1 MAARRVSL
9 GYLATSVLLSVG
21 AAVATF
27 QLKYAVRNV
36 EGELAKVAGADRAGA
51 RRPAI
56 GSRGPRLSH
65 PPGPAGHA
73 GGAAG
78 HGLRSRRPLCWRP
91 AQIPGW
97 DELQWAR
104 VPVQA
109 MLPSG
114 AGVELRSKPLPV
126 MAGLGLGLD

>member
-1 MAARRVSL
+1 MAARRVSM

-36 EGELAKVAGADRAGA
+36 EGELDKVQAQIARERGDLQSARADLEYLTRPDRLVMQAAQLGMVSA
-51 RRPAI
+51 R
-56 GSRGPRLSH
+56 GGRLLT
-65 PPGPAGHA
+65 A
-73 GGAAG
+73 
-78 HGLRSRRPLCWRP
+78 

-114 AGVELRSKPLPV
+114 AEVELRSKPLPV

>member
-1 MAARRVSL
+1 MAARRVSM

-36 EGELAKVAGADRAGA
+36 EGELGKVQAQIARERGDLQSARADLEYLTRPDRLVMQAAQLGMVSA
-51 RRPAI
+51 R
-56 GSRGPRLSH
+56 GGRLLT
-65 PPGPAGHA
+65 AD
-73 GGAAG
+73 
-78 HGLRSRRPLCWRP
+78 
-91 AQIPGW
+91 QIPGW

-104 VPVQA
+104 VPVQV

-114 AGVELRSKPLPV
+114 AEVELRSKPLPV

>member
-1 MAARRVSL
+1 MAARRVSM

-36 EGELAKVAGADRAGA
+36 EGELDKVQAQIARERGDLQLARADLEYLTRPDRLVMQAAQLGMVSA
-51 RRPAI
+51 R
-56 GSRGPRLSH
+56 GGRLLT
-65 PPGPAGHA
+65 AD
-73 GGAAG
+73 
-78 HGLRSRRPLCWRP
+78 
-91 AQIPGW
+91 QIPGW

-114 AGVELRSKPLPV
+114 AEVELRSKPLPV

>member
-1 MAARRVSL
+1 MAARRVSM

-27 QLKYAVRNV
+27 QLKYAVR
-36 EGELAKVAGADRAGA
+36 KVQAQIARERGDLQSARADLEYLTRPDRLVMQAAQLGMVSA
-51 RRPAI
+51 R
-56 GSRGPRLSH
+56 GGRLLT
-65 PPGPAGHA
+65 A
-73 GGAAG
+73 
-78 HGLRSRRPLCWRP
+78 

-114 AGVELRSKPLPV
+114 AEVELRSKPLPV

>member
-1 MAARRVSL
+1 MAARRVSM

-36 EGELAKVAGADRAGA
+36 EGELGKVQAQIARERGDLQSARADLEYLT
-51 RRPAI
+51 RPDRLVMQAAQL
-56 GSRGPRLSH
+56 GMVSTRGGRLLT
-65 PPGPAGHA
+65 A
-73 GGAAG
+73 
-78 HGLRSRRPLCWRP
+78 

-114 AGVELRSKPLPV
+114 AEVELRSKPLPV

>member
-1 MAARRVSL
+1 MAARRVSM

-27 QLKYAVRNV
+27 QLKYAVRNI
-36 EGELAKVAGADRAGA
+36 EGELDKVQAQIARERGDLQSARADLEYLTRPDRLVMQAAQLGMVSA
-51 RRPAI
+51 R
-56 GSRGPRLSH
+56 GGRLLT
-65 PPGPAGHA
+65 A
-73 GGAAG
+73 
-78 HGLRSRRPLCWRP
+78 

-114 AGVELRSKPLPV
+114 AEVELRSKPLPV